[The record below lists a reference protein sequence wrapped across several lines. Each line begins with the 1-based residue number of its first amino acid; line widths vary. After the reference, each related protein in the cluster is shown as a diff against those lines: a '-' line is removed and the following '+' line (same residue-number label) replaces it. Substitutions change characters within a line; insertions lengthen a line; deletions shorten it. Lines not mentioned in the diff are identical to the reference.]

1 MLLWIF
7 FFRLVNSDVVFYSTN
22 LNKLTGFKDLNHN
35 CDGLWIAIN
44 EMKTRRK
51 EHSIRTSTTT
61 TTDKNVTKAK
71 TKTKR
76 WWIIN

>member
-1 MLLWIF
+1 MLF
-7 FFRLVNSDVVFYSTN
+7 FFSLVNSDVVFYSTS

-35 CDGLWIAIN
+35 CDGLWTAIN

-51 EHSIRTSTTT
+51 ELSRTST

-71 TKTKR
+71 AKTKR
-76 WWIIN
+76 

>member
-1 MLLWIF
+1 MLLYYIF
-7 FFRLVNSDVVFYSTN
+7 LFRLVNSDVVFYSTN

-35 CDGLWIAIN
+35 CDGLWTAIN

-51 EHSIRTSTTT
+51 EHSRTSTTA
-61 TTDKNVTKAK
+61 DKNVKLEKSK

-76 WWIIN
+76 